1 MWMSEP
7 TPETKT
13 SIVLLSLS
21 SVRPSGTLNASGMS
35 IHVNWAAEISGR
47 RKIKQLQTKLPRTAA
62 TEMKLLNVFDRPVK
76 STITAAEQSGRSSTY
91 QGSEL
96 FMSI

>member
-1 MWMSEP
+1 MWMREP

-13 SIVLLSLS
+13 SMVLLNLS
-21 SVRPSGTLNASGMS
+21 SVRPTGTLNAPGMS
-35 IHVNWAAEISGR
+35 IHAHGAAEIPGR

-62 TEMKLLNVFDRPVK
+62 TEMKLLNVFDRRVK
-76 STITAAEQSGRSSTY
+76 STITAAEQSGRSKTD